1 MRKTTIITML
11 LTVAVTAL
19 LGQSTINTSLLG
31 SWKLTGYEMKKK
43 SWPVTNTDIISF
55 YSDSVYQVIVSG
67 NITDSL
73 TTREAGIWLID
84 ESQNKILY
92 LNRHQIPHPA
102 NLTMGDNEN
111 KIVEI
116 TDSTLVL
123 SGYEGKDL
131 IYMNYIKIRVVP
143 KIEDNY
149 NLTPE
154 LPNNMLKPFY
164 NLYLVNAADSTKQ
177 VLINNTAIDLALK
190 ARDFD
195 TSVIE
200 YQNIRLNGNL
210 ENMTDTSVSLVVWSE
225 SINLV
230 LKNGATKKTETDY
243 YFTENWEYRDININ
257 NIEYLTYTS
266 PAKETLATIGT
277 IISGYSVF
285 TTLLVA
291 PLVSIKYREG
301 GFNSER
307 YFIWA
312 GAGLAGLTI
321 GFPLLLL
328 TDGKVYSIT
337 KYGNTSNEHYWY
349 LKKGY

>member
-1 MRKTTIITML
+1 ML

-257 NIEYLTYTS
+257 NIEYPTYTS

>member
-131 IYMNYIKIRVVP
+131 IYMNYIKILEVP

>member
-1 MRKTTIITML
+1 MSK
-11 LTVAVTAL
+11 
-19 LGQSTINTSLLG
+19 Q
-31 SWKLTGYEMKKK
+31 
-43 SWPVTNTDIISF
+43 
-55 YSDSVYQVIVSG
+55 
-67 NITDSL
+67 
-73 TTREAGIWLID
+73 
-84 ESQNKILY
+84 
-92 LNRHQIPHPA
+92 PA
-102 NLTMGDNEN
+102 IEQDGT
-111 KIVEI
+111 IVEA
-116 TDSTLVL
+116 L
-123 SGYEGKDL
+123 SNATFRVELENGHEIIAHISGKMR
-131 IYMNYIKIRVVP
+131 MNYIKILEVP

>member
-1 MRKTTIITML
+1 MRKTTIITIL
-11 LTVAVTAL
+11 LTFAITAL
-19 LGQSTINTSLLG
+19 LGQSTINNSLLG
-31 SWKLTGYEMKKK
+31 SWKLTGYEMKTK
-43 SWPVTNTDIISF
+43 SWPVTTTDIISF
-55 YSDSVYQVIVSG
+55 YPDSVYQVIVSAY
-67 NITDSL
+67 ITDSL
-73 TTREAGIWLID
+73 ATREAGIWLID
-84 ESQNKILY
+84 QSQNKILY

-131 IYMNYIKIRVVP
+131 IFMNYIKIPEVT

-149 NLTPE
+149 NPTAE
-154 LPNNMLKPFY
+154 LPNNMPKSFY

-177 VLINNTAIDLALK
+177 ILINNTAVDLTLK
-190 ARDFD
+190 NIDFD

-200 YQNIRLNGNL
+200 YQHIHLNGNL
-210 ENMTDTSVSLVVWSE
+210 ENITDTSVSFVVWSE
-225 SINLV
+225 SINLE
-230 LKNGATKKTETDY
+230 LKNGATKNTETEY

-257 NIEYLTYTS
+257 NIEYVTYTS

-277 IISGYSVF
+277 IISAYSVI

-321 GFPLLLL
+321 GIPLLIL
-328 TDGKVYSIT
+328 TDGKLYPIT

-349 LKKGY
+349 LKKEY